1 MENKHHLNR
10 NKFIVRPL
18 ALISKYM
25 KKISIFLL
33 AVIFL
38 ITGCSKE
45 NEIIQIEAKNL
56 TIFFV
61 NDQHGELNNFS
72 KIKYIID
79 SERLET
85 NVITV
90 CSGDIFSGNPVVDN
104 HPQKGYP
111 MIDLM
116 NRVGFDISVIGN
128 HEFDYGESI
137 LTDRI
142 NQANF
147 DWVCA
152 NVDMGN
158 TGIPEPFEYKTIST
172 SDLKVT
178 FLGLVETNGSDDIT
192 IPSTHP
198 WRVQNFTFQ
207 RPEAVIDQYSNI
219 KMQENS
225 DLYIALT
232 HLGFDGSG
240 SSLSDTQIAMQYP
253 FFDIII
259 GGHSHQTINTT
270 INNIPIFQS
279 GSYLNNLGKIEL
291 TIKDKA
297 IESINYELINLNTY
311 SEFDSETK
319 AIVEEYND
327 LPYLNEVI
335 GYSQLYHDKSKVG
348 CFYTDALRAVMNV
361 DITFQNT
368 GGIRS
373 SLNEGDITKREI
385 FEISPF
391 NNGTVIYEMSVSD
404 IKNFLKG
411 SRSGFY
417 YSGIQIEQNGNDIQI
432 KDLNDHVITDSTI
445 LTVGTN
451 DYIPAVYENYF
462 PLIGDIQPLT
472 AAETVISYLENNNSQ
487 VNYPNCNHYFKYQ

>member
-1 MENKHHLNR
+1 
-10 NKFIVRPL
+10 
-18 ALISKYM
+18 M
-25 KKISIFLL
+25 KKISIYLL

-45 NEIIQIEAKNL
+45 NEVIQIEAKNL

-61 NDQHGELNNFS
+61 NDQHGQLSNFS
-72 KIKYIID
+72 KIKYIVD
-79 SERLET
+79 LEKLET

-111 MIDLM
+111 MIDVM
-116 NRVGFDISVIGN
+116 NRAGFDISVIGN

-158 TGIPEPFEYKTIST
+158 SSIPEPFEYKTIST
-172 SDLKVT
+172 TDLKVT
-178 FLGLVETNGSDDIT
+178 FLGLVETNGSDDGT

-198 WRVQNFTFQ
+198 WRVQNLTFE
-207 RPEAVIDQYSNI
+207 RPENVIGQYSNI
-219 KMQENS
+219 KTQENS

-232 HLGFDGSG
+232 HLGYDASGGSLG
-240 SSLSDTQIAMQYP
+240 DSQIAMQYP
-253 FFDIII
+253 FFDLII
-259 GGHSHQTINTT
+259 GGHSHQIINTT

-291 TIKDKA
+291 TIKNKA
-297 IESINYELINLNTY
+297 IESINYELIDLNTY
-311 SEFDSETK
+311 SEYDTELK
-319 AIVEEYND
+319 AIVDEYDD

-335 GYSQLYHDKSKVG
+335 GYSHLYHERSKVG
-348 CFYTDALRAVMNV
+348 CFYTDALKGVMNV
-361 DITFQNT
+361 DVTFQNT
-368 GGIRS
+368 GGVRS
-373 SLNEGDITKREI
+373 ALNEGDITKREI

-391 NNGTVIYEMSVSD
+391 NNGTVIYDMSVSD
-404 IKNFLKG
+404 IKNFLEG
-411 SRSGFY
+411 TRSGFY
-417 YSGIQIEQNGNDIQI
+417 HSGIQLEQIGNDIRI
-432 KDLNDHVITDSTI
+432 KDLNDNIIPDSTI
-445 LTVGTN
+445 LTIGTN
-451 DYIPAVYENYF
+451 DYIPAVYEKYF
-462 PLIGDIQPLT
+462 PLIGDVQSLT
-472 AAETVISYLENNNSQ
+472 AAETIISYLENNNSQ
-487 VNYPNCNHYFKYQ
+487 VNYPNCDRYFRYQ

>member
-1 MENKHHLNR
+1 
-10 NKFIVRPL
+10 
-18 ALISKYM
+18 M
-25 KKISIFLL
+25 KRISIFLF
-33 AVIFL
+33 AVTIL
-38 ITGCSKE
+38 ITGCTKE
-45 NEIIQIEAKNL
+45 NEAIQIEAKNL

-61 NDQHGELNNFS
+61 NDQHGQLNNFS
-72 KIKYIID
+72 KIKYIVD
-79 SERLET
+79 LEKLET

-90 CSGDIFSGNPVVDN
+90 CSGDMFSGNPVVDN
-104 HPQKGYP
+104 HPQKGSP
-111 MIDLM
+111 MIDVM

-158 TGIPEPFEYKTIST
+158 SSIPEPFEYKTIST
-172 SDLKVT
+172 NDLKVT
-178 FLGLVETNGSDDIT
+178 FLGLVETNGSDDGT

-198 WRVQNFTFQ
+198 WRVQNLTFE
-207 RPEAVIDQYSNI
+207 RPENVIGQYSNI
-219 KMQENS
+219 KTQENS

-232 HLGFDGSG
+232 HLGYEPSGGSLG
-240 SSLSDTQIAMQYP
+240 DSQIAMQYP
-253 FFDIII
+253 FFDLII

-291 TIKDKA
+291 TIKNKT
-297 IESINYELINLNTY
+297 IESINYELIDLNTY
-311 SEFDSETK
+311 SEYDTELK
-319 AIVEEYND
+319 AIVDEYND

-335 GYSQLYHDKSKVG
+335 GYSHLYHEKSKVG
-348 CFYTDALRAVMNV
+348 CFYTDALKGVMNV
-361 DITFQNT
+361 DVTFQNT
-368 GGIRS
+368 GGVRS
-373 SLNEGDITKREI
+373 VLNEGDITKREI

-404 IKNFLKG
+404 IKNFLEG

-417 YSGIQIEQNGNDIQI
+417 YSGIQLEQIGNDIRI
-432 KDLNDHVITDSTI
+432 KDLNGNIIPDDTI
-445 LTVGTN
+445 LTIGTN

-462 PLIGDIQPLT
+462 PLVGNVQSLT
-472 AAETVISYLENNNSQ
+472 AAETIISYLENNNSQ
-487 VNYPNCNHYFKYQ
+487 VNYPNCDNYFRFQ

>member
-1 MENKHHLNR
+1 
-10 NKFIVRPL
+10 
-18 ALISKYM
+18 M
-25 KKISIFLL
+25 KRISIFLL
-33 AVIFL
+33 AVTIL
-38 ITGCSKE
+38 ITGCAKE
-45 NEIIQIEAKNL
+45 NEAIQIDAKNL

-61 NDQHGELNNFS
+61 NDQHGQLNNFS
-72 KIKYIID
+72 KIKHIVD
-79 SERLET
+79 LEKLET

-90 CSGDIFSGNPVVDN
+90 CSGDMFSGNPVVDN
-104 HPQKGYP
+104 HPQKGSP
-111 MIDLM
+111 MIDVM

-158 TGIPEPFEYKTIST
+158 SSIPEPFEYKTIST
-172 SDLKVT
+172 NDLKVT
-178 FLGLVETNGSDDIT
+178 FLGLVETNGSDDGT

-198 WRVQNFTFQ
+198 WRVQNLTFE
-207 RPEAVIDQYSNI
+207 RPENVIGQYSNI
-219 KMQENS
+219 KTQENS

-232 HLGFDGSG
+232 HLGYEPSGGSLG
-240 SSLSDTQIAMQYP
+240 DSQIAMQYP
-253 FFDIII
+253 FFDLII

-291 TIKDKA
+291 TIKNKT
-297 IESINYELINLNTY
+297 IESINYELIDLNTY
-311 SEFDSETK
+311 SEYDTELK
-319 AIVEEYND
+319 AIVDEYND

-335 GYSQLYHDKSKVG
+335 GYSHLYHEKSKVG
-348 CFYTDALRAVMNV
+348 CFYTDALKGVMNV
-361 DITFQNT
+361 DVTFQNT
-368 GGIRS
+368 GGVRS
-373 SLNEGDITKREI
+373 ALNEGDITKREI

-404 IKNFLKG
+404 IKNFLEG

-417 YSGIQIEQNGNDIQI
+417 YSGIQLEQIGNDIRI
-432 KDLNDHVITDSTI
+432 KDLNGNIIPDGTI
-445 LTVGTN
+445 LTIGTN

-462 PLIGDIQPLT
+462 PLVGNVQSLT
-472 AAETVISYLENNNSQ
+472 AAETIISYLENNNSQ
-487 VNYPNCNHYFKYQ
+487 VNYPNCDNYFRFQ

>member
-1 MENKHHLNR
+1 
-10 NKFIVRPL
+10 
-18 ALISKYM
+18 M
-25 KKISIFLL
+25 KRISIFLL
-33 AVIFL
+33 AVTIL
-38 ITGCSKE
+38 ITGCAKE
-45 NEIIQIEAKNL
+45 NEAIQIDAKNL

-61 NDQHGELNNFS
+61 NDQHGQLNNFS
-72 KIKYIID
+72 KIKHIVD
-79 SERLET
+79 LEKLET

-90 CSGDIFSGNPVVDN
+90 CSGDMFSGNPVVDN
-104 HPQKGYP
+104 HPQKGSP
-111 MIDLM
+111 MIDVM

-158 TGIPEPFEYKTIST
+158 SSIPEPFEYKTIST
-172 SDLKVT
+172 NDLKVT
-178 FLGLVETNGSDDIT
+178 FLGLVETNGSDDGT

-198 WRVQNFTFQ
+198 WRVQNLTFE
-207 RPEAVIDQYSNI
+207 RPENVIGQYSNI
-219 KMQENS
+219 KTQENS

-232 HLGFDGSG
+232 HLGYEPSGGSLG
-240 SSLSDTQIAMQYP
+240 DSQIAMQYP
-253 FFDIII
+253 FFDLII

-291 TIKDKA
+291 TIKNKT
-297 IESINYELINLNTY
+297 IESINYELIDLNTY
-311 SEFDSETK
+311 SEYDTELK
-319 AIVEEYND
+319 AIVDEYND

-335 GYSQLYHDKSKVG
+335 GYSHLYHEKSKVG
-348 CFYTDALRAVMNV
+348 CFYTDALKGVMNV
-361 DITFQNT
+361 DVTFQNT
-368 GGIRS
+368 GGVRS
-373 SLNEGDITKREI
+373 ALNEGDITKREI
-385 FEISPF
+385 FEVSPF

-404 IKNFLKG
+404 IKNFLEG

-417 YSGIQIEQNGNDIQI
+417 YSGIQLEQIGNDIRI
-432 KDLNDHVITDSTI
+432 KDLNGNIIPDGTI
-445 LTVGTN
+445 LTIGTN

-462 PLIGDIQPLT
+462 PLVGNVQSLT
-472 AAETVISYLENNNSQ
+472 AAETIISYLENNNSQ
-487 VNYPNCNHYFKYQ
+487 VNYPNCDNYFRFQ